1 MAGVK
6 QRYTVQYS
14 DGTMRTVVAQ
24 SYQGAK
30 KIFQVRYSPPKG
42 ECIVVWPQSDPSA
55 KRNMRT

>member
-30 KIFQVRYSPPKG
+30 KIFIVRFAPPKG
-42 ECIVVWPQSDPSA
+42 QCIMVWPQADPSA
-55 KRNMRT
+55 KRRMIT